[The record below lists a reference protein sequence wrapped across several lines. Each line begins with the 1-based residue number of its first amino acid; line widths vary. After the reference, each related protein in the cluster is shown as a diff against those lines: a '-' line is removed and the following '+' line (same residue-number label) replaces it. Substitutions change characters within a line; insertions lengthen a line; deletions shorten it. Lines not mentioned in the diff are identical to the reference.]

1 MGIAMYG
8 QNKDGNRLGNVADG
22 KCETPELIAASMT
35 LSKDQCGVPLF
46 VNLAADTTLTLPA
59 AEDGLCYKIFVAKT
73 GGSFDLEIA
82 SPSATNYFYGGL
94 THNDSNA
101 DDVSVASDYDSNDF
115 CTLLV
120 AQPGSS
126 LELYCDGT
134 IWYVSGHS
142 TSATAPAFGDA
153 SGL

>member
-1 MGIAMYG
+1 MGNPLYG
-8 QNKDGNRLGNVADG
+8 QNKSDNAIDMGKTSVGFTGASKTLVAAESG
-22 KCETPELIAASMT
+22 LN
-35 LSKDQCGVPLF
+35 LF
-46 VNLAADTTLTLPA
+46 VNLAADTTITLPA
-59 AEDGLCYKIFVAKT
+59 AAEGLTYKIVVAKT

-115 CTLLV
+115 CTILV
-120 AQPGSS
+120 AQPGSYV
-126 LELYCDGT
+126 ELYCDGT
-134 IWYVSGHS
+134 LWYVHGNS
-142 TSATAPAFGDA
+142 TSATAPTFGDT